1 MLGLVIGVLVLIK
14 VIAFLLLY
22 GYHEARED
30 RRWSPHVPNQ
40 LLVKFRDEVDEQ
52 RRKEIVGKARC
63 EVLRSYDVL
72 GTHLIRSKRKM
83 RRMLK
88 HYQQLYEVEYA
99 EPNYVFQSSYKPND
113 PYFET
118 YQYGLKQVNAPA
130 AWDVTQG
137 APMVRVAVVDTGVQ
151 LGHRDLEGK
160 LAPGR
165 DFVGGDDAPED
176 SNGHGTHVA
185 GIAAAATNNALGVSG
200 MAPLATIMPVRVLDA
215 SGSGT
220 LEQVAQGVVYAAQ
233 QGAQVINLSL
243 GAPATSTTLRNAV
256 RFAWSQGAVL
266 VAAAGNEGSSAPSY
280 PANYDE
286 VIAVASTNA
295 QDVKSVFS
303 NFGPW
308 VDVAAPGEAI
318 FSTYLGSS
326 YAYLSG
332 TSMAAPLVSG
342 LAALLA
348 AQGRTNAQIRSAI
361 LGSADP
367 ILGTGTY
374 WRYGRVN
381 AERAVKT

>member
-1 MLGLVIGVLVLIK
+1 MLGLVIGVLALIK

-22 GYHEARED
+22 RYHEAEED
-30 RRWSPHVPNQ
+30 KRWLPHVPNQ
-40 LLVKFRDEVDEQ
+40 LLVKFRDEVDGR
-52 RRKEIVGKARC
+52 RRKEIVGQARC
-63 EVLRSYDVL
+63 EVLRSHDVL
-72 GTHLIRSKRKM
+72 GTQLIGSKRNM

-88 HYQQLYEVEYA
+88 HYQRLYEIEYA
-99 EPNYVFQSSYKPND
+99 EPNYLFQSSYKPND
-113 PYFET
+113 PYFEP
-118 YQYGLKQVNAPA
+118 YQYGLQQVSAPA
-130 AWDVTQG
+130 AWDVTQS
-137 APMVRVAVVDTGVQ
+137 APTVKVAVVDTGVQ
-151 LGHRDLEGK
+151 LKHRDLAGK
-160 LAPGR
+160 LASGH
-165 DFVGGDDAPED
+165 DFVGGDETPDD

-200 MAPLATIMPVRVLDA
+200 MAPLATIVPVRVLDG

-220 LEQVAQGVVYAAQ
+220 LEQVAQGVIYAAQ

-243 GAPATSTTLRNAV
+243 GAPASSATLHKAV
-256 RFAWSQGAVL
+256 RYAWSHGAVL
-266 VAAAGNEGSSAPSY
+266 VAAAGNESSSAPSY

-295 QDVKSVFS
+295 QDVKSTFS

-348 AQGRTNAQIRSAI
+348 AQGRTNAHIRSAI

-367 ILGTGTY
+367 IMGTGIY

-381 AERAVKT
+381 AERAVKS